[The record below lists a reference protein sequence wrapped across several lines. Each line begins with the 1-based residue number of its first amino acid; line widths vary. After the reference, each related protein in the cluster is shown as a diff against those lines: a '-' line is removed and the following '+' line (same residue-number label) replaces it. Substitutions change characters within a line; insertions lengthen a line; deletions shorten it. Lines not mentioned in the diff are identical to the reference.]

1 MPPKIV
7 IALIWT
13 GLCIFIFIAF
23 CDWYSSVIKIKPT
36 WLRWIAYLLP
46 VVIFAGYMVWG
57 D

>member
-7 IALIWT
+7 VAMVWT
-13 GLCIFIFIAF
+13 GLCIFFLIALF
-23 CDWYSSVIKIKPT
+23 DWYSSAIKIKPR

>member
-13 GLCIFIFIAF
+13 GLCIFILVAF